1 MKACELQLVD
11 RERDIYL
18 IAWLIREA
26 QGKKK
31 KGKNGMRFIYKKWTD
46 FFDYES
52 RIEEV
57 KTGKKKESKVSG
69 IAGRY
74 AEYMRREQD
83 GKL

>member
-1 MKACELQLVD
+1 
-11 RERDIYL
+11 
-18 IAWLIREA
+18 
-26 QGKKK
+26 
-31 KGKNGMRFIYKKWTD
+31 MRFIYKKWTD